1 MNQTNKPWYIELPL
15 YLIRFLFWAALW
27 GILGFVIA
35 FPLALIWLVIG
46 RAFMEIVPQ
55 IASFI
60 AVGFFAFAIGT
71 IFGIGLS
78 SDKSNTWQTTIRASF
93 VLAFIVTTLS
103 LFIFSI
109 GSTSEKVLIEV
120 SKLKISVGSAIGLG
134 FGVIIG
140 AYYVV
145 RAKRQNDSLS
155 PGCTFV
161 FTVLILGYMGYGAT
175 EIITQLNPETLKSYD
190 LLDNSIQMAIAG
202 GFVWGCW
209 KSIRKVHS

>member
-1 MNQTNKPWYIELPL
+1 
-15 YLIRFLFWAALW
+15 
-27 GILGFVIA
+27 
-35 FPLALIWLVIG
+35 
-46 RAFMEIVPQ
+46 
-55 IASFI
+55 
-60 AVGFFAFAIGT
+60 
-71 IFGIGLS
+71 
-78 SDKSNTWQTTIRASF
+78 
-93 VLAFIVTTLS
+93 
-103 LFIFSI
+103 
-109 GSTSEKVLIEV
+109 
-120 SKLKISVGSAIGLG
+120 
-134 FGVIIG
+134 
-140 AYYVV
+140 V